1 MYSLSLHLILFFPLP
16 LFIES
21 EIYETIHSNF
31 LRCSSISEEKKSGRK
46 SFLLEYLRSNFETE
60 VLQATSAYKRREFW
74 CETHTSLGLLIKR
87 IISLTC
93 KKIIVRDSD
102 WTYRFL
108 IAFVFVFF
116 IFTCEK
122 HRPLL

>member
-60 VLQATSAYKRREFW
+60 ALQATSAYKRREFW
-74 CETHTSLGLLIKR
+74 CETHTSVA
-87 IISLTC
+87 SYQTHHFLTC
-93 KKIIVRDSD
+93 KKLSYAILIGRIVFCLSL
-102 WTYRFL
+102 FL
-108 IAFVFVFF
+108 FF
-116 IFTCEK
+116 YF
-122 HRPLL
+122 HV